1 MPRKCT
7 ICENESRHEIDVS
20 LVSPNATL
28 RDIARQYRVS
38 KDALSRHIKGG
49 HIAEKITKAKYA
61 HEALAADNL
70 LNRIQK
76 FHTRFEKMA
85 KNADSW
91 GDPNLELRVY
101 QTQAKYLE
109 LEGKATG
116 AFREKMELSGNM
128 NITGQIP
135 DEEVER
141 RAREIFAKRS
151 K

>member
-1 MPRKCT
+1 MPRKCS
-7 ICENESRHEIDVS
+7 ICEHKSRHEIDES

-28 RDIARQYRVS
+28 RDVGRQYRVS

-70 LNRIQK
+70 ITRIQG
-76 FHTRFEKMA
+76 FHTRFGKMA
-85 KNADSW
+85 KNAESW
-91 GDPNLELRVY
+91 GDPNLELKVY
-101 QTQAKYLE
+101 QTQAKYFE
-109 LEGKATG
+109 IEARATG
-116 AFREKMELSGNM
+116 AFREKIEHSGNM

-135 DEEVER
+135 DEEIEK
-141 RAREIFAKRS
+141 RARAIFAKRC